1 MNSSL
6 TITTLQALG
15 QVELLTKLVENGII
29 AAAFLYI
36 LYWLLNK
43 QSQLVSENSKRTQLT
58 NIEVAQSI
66 RGMINIVMGMQQQLM
81 LHDLTVTGLAPTDE
95 ADSDLKDSLAYKKYS
110 EVMSTLEEQRALI
123 RQMNESAEVRMK
135 ELRT

>member
-1 MNSSL
+1 MNSIF
-6 TITTLQALG
+6 TITTFPALA
-15 QVELLTKLVENGII
+15 QIELLTHLAENGII

-43 QSQLVSENSKRTQLT
+43 QSQLVSENSKHTQLT

-66 RGMINIVMGMQQQLM
+66 RGLINIVMGMQQQLM
-81 LHDLTVTGLAPTDE
+81 VHDLTVTGLG
-95 ADSDLKDSLAYKKYS
+95 ADDADQESKSSLAYKKYS

-123 RQMNESAEVRMK
+123 RQMNEAAEVRIK
-135 ELRT
+135 ALR